1 MTLKRYFV
9 AAILIVVAVFILQNA
24 ATVEVRFFTLR
35 AEAPRVLVLSATF
48 ALGMVAGVLLAWR
61 RKK

>member
-1 MTLKRYFV
+1 MAWKRYFI
-9 AAILIVVAVFILQNA
+9 AAILIVVAVFIVQNA
-24 ATVEVRFFTLR
+24 TMVEVRFLFWR

-48 ALGMVAGVLLAWR
+48 ALGMTTGLLLAWR

>member
-9 AAILIVVAVFILQNA
+9 AAIFIVVAVFILQNA
-24 ATVEVRFFTLR
+24 TMVEVRLLIWK

-48 ALGMVAGVLLAWR
+48 ALGMAAGVLLAWR